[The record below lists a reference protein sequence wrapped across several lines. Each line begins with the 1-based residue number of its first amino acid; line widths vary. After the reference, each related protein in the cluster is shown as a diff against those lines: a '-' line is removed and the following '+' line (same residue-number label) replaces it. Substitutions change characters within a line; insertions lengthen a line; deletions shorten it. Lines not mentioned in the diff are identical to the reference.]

1 MPMGDTMFQ
10 RLPTFLIPVLVL
22 AGLGLLTEIAGAQA
36 TPPPGAEQMTVW
48 SGVYADG
55 QAARGR
61 ALYEGARC
69 SGCHGLSLEGG
80 RAGRPDPPLRGE
92 QFIERWREDTLQSL
106 YTLMSTL
113 MPRNDPGTLT
123 DEQYVDILA
132 YLLQSNGFPT
142 GSTEL
147 GAGSLRSIRIEGKDG
162 PLPLPHRATVQVIG
176 CMTEASED
184 DWMLTMAPAAARTRT
199 LDTTTPEELQ
209 AAAKKPLGSLAFQ
222 LRNLLMLGAFEPS
235 EHRGHKMMAKG
246 VLLRDSDQ
254 DRISL
259 TLMESVAPT
268 CEP

>member
-1 MPMGDTMFQ
+1 MGDTMFQ
-10 RLPTFLIPVLVL
+10 RLPTCLIPVLVL
-22 AGLGLLTEIAGAQA
+22 GGLGLLTEKAGAQA
-36 TPPPGAEQMTVW
+36 TTPPGTEQVTVW
-48 SGVYADG
+48 NGVYTDG

-61 ALYEGARC
+61 AFYEGARC
-69 SGCHGLSLEGG
+69 AGCHGVSLEGG

-92 QFIERWREDTLQSL
+92 QFMERWREDSLQSL

-113 MPRNDPGTLT
+113 MPRNDPGILT

-142 GSTEL
+142 ASTEL
-147 GAGSLRSIRIEGKDG
+147 GAGSLGSIRIEGEDG
-162 PLPLPHRATVQVIG
+162 PKPLPHRATVQVIG
-176 CMTEASED
+176 CLTEESED
-184 DWMLTMAPAAARTRT
+184 DWMLTMAPEAARTRT
-199 LDTTTPEELQ
+199 LDTTIPEELQ
-209 AAAKKPLGSLAFQ
+209 AAAKKPLGTRAFQ

-235 EHRGHKMMAKG
+235 EYRGHKMMAKG

-259 TLMESVAPT
+259 TLMESLAPT